1 MARRTGGK
9 GMYIGTLTL
18 CAVIAVLS
26 GLALVMDAIIDRLV
40 FEPISEDF
48 TDYGEE

>member
-1 MARRTGGK
+1 
-9 GMYIGTLTL
+9 MYTGTLTL

-26 GLALVMDAIIDRLV
+26 GLALIMEAILNKLV
-40 FEPISEDF
+40 FEPMSEDY